1 MALLTTRE
9 LKEKINNE
17 SQRVKIVE
25 GAAEARMP
33 VSAYLDSEYD
43 PEKDGELGPDDE
55 RLSAAEVITEE
66 LDMTTECNPAAGI
79 WPTRCEDVI
88 GDPAKEFWLKEMSLN
103 AYRGVAY
110 APQVAAAAR
119 KAERRARW
127 ERAGTFQDVSD
138 TAPGS
143 TLTPYYDAMAHW
155 DQDVEVDIALEELTS
170 RFAETSNKDYR
181 ATIMK
186 YDEDAFT
193 EEVRTP
199 ASDPP
204 MATFE
209 TSERPIQPKKRM
221 LAIPFTYE
229 HLREVEFIDK
239 AMEHVEEIAVQRTI
253 AKVDEG
259 IETMLF
265 GAGGKDLGGT
275 LIPLTDLD
283 KDATTMTP
291 KAWLTLQKKF
301 KRSYMMTSGIGYDS
315 DITDIQLAKISGTNV
330 MMTAMIE
337 RDNAVLSGFGG
348 AFRVMNQLSQG
359 IGIGWHENL
368 KDRLQWYQSD
378 GTTKRGGTYN
388 AYIAYDLRKAIEFVT
403 QMNTDIIETTR
414 DMLKQVE
421 YIVCSEIWGWI
432 SYQPKKACYI
442 IQMGGLPSSK
452 ADTDVLRVLD
462 KDGNL
467 PAAA

>member
-1 MALLTTRE
+1 MLNTRE
-9 LKEKINNE
+9 LI
-17 SQRVKIVE
+17 QRVTNDSERGKTVE
-25 GAAEARMP
+25 EAADARMP
-33 VSAYLDSEYD
+33 YSAYLDSQYD

-55 RLSAAEVITEE
+55 RLSASEVITEA
-66 LDMTTECNPAAGI
+66 LGMYTTCNPAAGQ
-79 WPTRCEDVI
+79 WPMRCEDVI
-88 GDPAKEFWLKEMSLN
+88 GNPAREMWLKEMKLN
-103 AYRGVAY
+103 VYRGIAY

-127 ERAGTFQDVSD
+127 ERAGTFQDVFD
-138 TAPGS
+138 TPPGS
-143 TLTPYYDAMAHW
+143 AITPYHDAMAHW
-155 DQDVEVDIALEELTS
+155 DEDVDVDIRLEELTT
-170 RFAETSNKDYR
+170 RFAETSKKDYR

-199 ASDPP
+199 TSDPP
-204 MATFE
+204 IATFD

-239 AMEHVEEIAVQRTI
+239 ALEHVEEIAVQRTI

-265 GAGGKDLGGT
+265 GAGGDDLGGT
-275 LIPLTDLD
+275 LIPLTSLD

-301 KRSYMMTSGIGYDS
+301 KRRYMMTSGIGYD
-315 DITDIQLAKISGTNV
+315 DDVTDIQLARISGANV
-330 MMTAMIE
+330 MLAALLE
-337 RDNAVLSGFGG
+337 RDNAVMSGFGG

-359 IGIGWHENL
+359 VALGWHDNL
-368 KDRLQWYQSD
+368 KNRLRWYQSD
-378 GTTKRGGTYN
+378 GTTPRGNKYN
-388 AYIAYDLRKAIEFVT
+388 AYIAYDFRKVLEFVT

-442 IQMGGLPSSK
+442 IQMGGLPTGHT
-452 ADTDVLRVLD
+452 DTDVLKILD

-467 PAAA
+467 PS

>member
-1 MALLTTRE
+1 MLNTRE
-9 LKEKINNE
+9 LTQRVNNE
-17 SQRVKIVE
+17 GERTKFVE
-25 GAAEARMP
+25 EAAEAGMP
-33 VSAYLDSEYD
+33 FSAYADSQYD

-55 RLSAAEVITEE
+55 RLSAIEVIQDD
-66 LDMTTECNPAAGI
+66 LDMTTTCNPAAGI
-79 WPTRCEDVI
+79 WPTRCEDVM
-88 GDPAKEFWLKEMSLN
+88 GDPAKEFVLKEMCLN
-103 AYRGVAY
+103 AYRSVSY
-110 APQVAAAAR
+110 APQIAAAAR
-119 KAERRARW
+119 KAERRERW
-127 ERAGTFQDVSD
+127 ERAGTFNSVYD
-138 TAPGS
+138 TEPGS

-155 DQDVEVDIALEELTS
+155 DQDVEVDIRLEELTS
-170 RFAETSNKDYR
+170 RFAETSKSDYR
-181 ATIMK
+181 ATILK
-186 YDEDAFT
+186 YDEDAFR
-193 EEVRTP
+193 EERRTP
-199 ASDPP
+199 AADPP

-209 TSERPIQPKKRM
+209 TSERPIRPKKRM

-239 AMEHVEEIAVQRTI
+239 AMEHVEEIAVQRTM

-259 IETMLF
+259 LEVMLK
-265 GAGGKDLGGT
+265 GAGGDDLGGN

-283 KDATTMTP
+283 SGATTMTP

-301 KRSYMMTSGIGYDS
+301 KRSYMMTSGIGYDD

-330 MMTAMIE
+330 MMTALIE

-359 IGIGWHENL
+359 IGIGWHEKLQN
-368 KDRLQWYQSD
+368 RLQFFTSA
-378 GTTKRGGTYN
+378 TNNTKRGGTYN

-432 SYQPKKACYI
+432 SYQPKKAIYI
-442 IQMGGLPSSK
+442 IQMGGLPDNH
-452 ADTDVLRVLD
+452 AATDVLRVVD
-462 KDGNL
+462 
-467 PAAA
+467 A

>member
-1 MALLTTRE
+1 MLNTRE
-9 LKEKINNE
+9 LK
-17 SQRVKIVE
+17 QRVKNDSERAKSVE
-25 GAAEARMP
+25 EAAEAGMP
-33 VSAYLDSEYD
+33 YSAYMDSQYD

-66 LDMTTECNPAAGI
+66 LGMHTECNPAAGI

-88 GDPAKEFWLKEMSLN
+88 GDPAREFWLKELCLN
-103 AYRGVAY
+103 AYRSVSY
-110 APQVAAAAR
+110 APQIAAAAR

-127 ERAGTFQDVSD
+127 ERAGTFNSVYD
-138 TAPGS
+138 TEPGS
-143 TLTPYYDAMAHW
+143 SLTPYYDAMAHW
-155 DQDVEVDIALEELTS
+155 DQDVEVDIRVEELTS
-170 RFAETSNKDYR
+170 RFAETSKSDYR
-181 ATIMK
+181 ATILK

-193 EEVRTP
+193 EERRTP
-199 ASDPP
+199 AADPP

-209 TSERPIQPKKRM
+209 TSERPIRPKKRM

-239 AMEHVEEIAVQRTI
+239 AMEHVEEIAVQRTM

-259 IETMLF
+259 LDVMLT
-265 GAGGKDLGGT
+265 GAGGDDLGGT

-283 KDATTMTP
+283 SDAKTMTP

-301 KRSYMMTSGIGYDS
+301 KRSYMMTSGIGYED

-330 MMTAMIE
+330 MMTALVE

-359 IGIGWHENL
+359 IAIGWSDKL
-368 KDRLQWYQSD
+368 KDRLQFFQSD
-378 GTTKRGGTYN
+378 GVTKRGGKYN
-388 AYIAYDLRKAIEFVT
+388 AYIAYDLRKAVEFVT

-432 SYQPKKACYI
+432 SYQPKKAIYV
-442 IQMGGLPSSK
+442 IQMGGLPNNHVS
-452 ADTDVLRVLD
+452 TDILKVVD
-462 KDGNL
+462 SE
-467 PAAA
+467 

>member
-1 MALLTTRE
+1 MLDTRE
-9 LKEKINNE
+9 LI
-17 SQRVKIVE
+17 QRVSNDSERGKVVE
-25 GAAEARMP
+25 EAAEAGMP
-33 VSAYLDSEYD
+33 ISAYLDSEYD

-55 RLSAAEVITEE
+55 RLSAMEVVQDEH
-66 LDMTTECNPAAGI
+66 DMTTECNPAAGVF
-79 WPTRCEDVI
+79 PTRCEVALK
-88 GDPAKEFWLKEMSLN
+88 DPTKTFILKEMCLN
-103 AYRGVAY
+103 AYRSVSY
-110 APQVAAAAR
+110 APQMAAAAR

-127 ERAGTFQDVSD
+127 ERAGTFNSVYN
-138 TAPGS
+138 TEPGS
-143 TLTPYYDAMAHW
+143 ALTPYHDAMAHW
-155 DQDVEVDIALEELTS
+155 DEDVEVDIRLEELTS
-170 RFAETSNKDYR
+170 RFTETSKSDYR
-181 ATIMK
+181 ATIME
-186 YDEDAFT
+186 YDENAFR
-193 EEVRTP
+193 EERRTP

-209 TSERPIQPKKRM
+209 TSPRPIRPKKRM

-239 AMEHVEEIAVQRTI
+239 AVEHVEEIAVQRTM

-259 IETMLF
+259 LETMLF
-265 GAGGKDLGGT
+265 GAGGDDLGGT

-301 KRSYMMTSGIGYDS
+301 KRSYMMTSGIGYED
-315 DITDIQLAKISGTNV
+315 DITDIQLAKIGGTNV
-330 MMTAMIE
+330 MMTALVE
-337 RDNAVLSGFGG
+337 RNNAIMSGFGG

-359 IGIGWHENL
+359 IGIGWHDAL
-368 KDRLQWYQSD
+368 KDRLQFFQSN
-378 GTTKRGGTYN
+378 GTTKRTNTTYN

-432 SYQPKKACYI
+432 SYQPKKAIYI
-442 IQMGGLPSSK
+442 IQMGGLPTGHT
-452 ADTDVLRVLD
+452 DTDILKVVEP
-462 KDGNL
+462 K
-467 PAAA
+467 

>member
-1 MALLTTRE
+1 MLNTRE
-9 LKEKINNE
+9 LTDRVNNDSE
-17 SQRVKIVE
+17 RAKVVE
-25 GAAEARMP
+25 EAADAGMP

-43 PEKDGELGPDDE
+43 PEKDGELGADDE
-55 RLSAAEVITEE
+55 RLSAAEVIQDD
-66 LDMTTECNPAAGI
+66 LGMTTECNPAAGI

-88 GDPAKEFWLKEMSLN
+88 GDPAREFWLKEMCLN
-103 AYRGVAY
+103 AYRSVSY
-110 APQVAAAAR
+110 APQIAAAAR

-127 ERAGTFQDVSD
+127 ERAGTFNSVYD
-138 TAPGS
+138 TAPG
-143 TLTPYYDAMAHW
+143 TALTPYFDALAHW
-155 DQDVEVDIALEELTS
+155 DQDVEVDIRLEELTS
-170 RFAETSNKDYR
+170 RFAETSKSDYR
-181 ATIMK
+181 ATILK
-186 YDEDAFT
+186 YDESAFR
-193 EEVRTP
+193 EERRTP
-199 ASDPP
+199 AADPP

-209 TSERPIQPKKRM
+209 TSERPIRPKKRM

-259 IETMLF
+259 LEVMLK
-265 GAGGKDLGGT
+265 GAGGDNLGGT
-275 LIPLTDLD
+275 IIPLTDLD
-283 KDATTMTP
+283 PDAETMTP

-301 KRSYMMTSGIGYDS
+301 KRSYMMTSGIGYDD

-330 MMTAMIE
+330 MMTALIE

-359 IGIGWHENL
+359 IAIGWHDKL
-368 KDRLQWYQSD
+368 KDRLQWFTTKT
-378 GTTKRGGTYN
+378 GTTKAGDAQN

-432 SYQPKKACYI
+432 SYQPKKAMYI
-442 IQMGGLPSSK
+442 IAMGAKPNDGVS
-452 ADTDVLRVLD
+452 LRVVD
-462 KDGNL
+462 
-467 PAAA
+467 A

>member
-1 MALLTTRE
+1 MLDTRE
-9 LKEKINNE
+9 LKD
-17 SQRVKIVE
+17 RVKNDSERAKVVE
-25 GAAEARMP
+25 EAADACMP

-55 RLSAAEVITEE
+55 RLSAMEVIQDD

-79 WPTRCEDVI
+79 WPTRCEDVM
-88 GDPAKEFWLKEMSLN
+88 GDPAKEFVLKEMCLN
-103 AYRGVAY
+103 AYRSVSY
-110 APQVAAAAR
+110 APQIAAAQR

-127 ERAGTFQDVSD
+127 ERAGTFNSVYD
-138 TAPGS
+138 TQPGS

-155 DQDVEVDIALEELTS
+155 DQDVEVDIRLEELTS
-170 RFAETSNKDYR
+170 RFAETSKSDYR
-181 ATIMK
+181 ATILK
-186 YDEDAFT
+186 YDEDAFR
-193 EEVRTP
+193 EERRTP
-199 ASDPP
+199 AADPP

-209 TSERPIQPKKRM
+209 TSERPIRPKKRM

-239 AMEHVEEIAVQRTI
+239 AMEHVEEIAVQRTM

-259 IETMLF
+259 LETMLF
-265 GAGGKDLGGT
+265 GAGGTNLEGT
-275 LIPLTDLD
+275 IIPLTSLD

-301 KRSYMMTSGIGYDS
+301 KRSYMMTSGIGYDD

-330 MMTAMIE
+330 MMTALIE

-368 KDRLQWYQSD
+368 KGRLQWFQSD
-378 GTTKRGGTYN
+378 GTTKRGNRYN

-432 SYQPKKACYI
+432 SYQPKKAIYI
-442 IQMGGLPSSK
+442 IQMGGLPSGK
-452 ADTDVLRVLD
+452 ADTDVLKVVD
-462 KDGNL
+462 MDGNL